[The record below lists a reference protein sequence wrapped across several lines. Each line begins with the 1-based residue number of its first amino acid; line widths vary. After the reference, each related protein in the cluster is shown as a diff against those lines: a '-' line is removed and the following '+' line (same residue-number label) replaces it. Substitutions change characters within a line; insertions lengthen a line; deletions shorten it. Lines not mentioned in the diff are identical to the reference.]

1 MYKYHKTRDQHK
13 LVIYNFIC
21 SCVYDVIK
29 GIKEDIS
36 NSNPRIGQKLLFN
49 FSKFFV
55 TEFEIVFVTIQ
66 HNYLSRNENYSYNG
80 ILKTVYFTKKIQH
93 KTKNVQHT
101 YSYLKL

>member
-66 HNYLSRNENYSYNG
+66 HNYLSRNVNWYSKNC
-80 ILKTVYFTKKIQH
+80 IFHKK
-93 KTKNVQHT
+93 KNSTQNKKCSTYVHT
-101 YSYLKL
+101 RI